1 MRYNVITTQNE
12 PRYQAVQIMKT
23 YPLRIAVIFCLVFSL
38 ANAYSEAPLI
48 PQSELV
54 PAKKHKNATEIIT
67 YIINS
72 HAYRK
77 KAINDELSASIFDAY
92 LESLD
97 PNHSFFLN
105 QDIQNFSN
113 YKYKLDDALLKADLN
128 PAFEIFKTYRKRVKT
143 RINYAVAE
151 LNKNLDFEIDED
163 YLFDR
168 RELTWVNSEEE
179 LNEIWRKRVKND
191 VLNLLLAGKEKTEIK
206 DTLEKRYQRIYT
218 STFQLNSNDIFQTFV
233 NAYTTSI
240 EPHTAYFSP
249 RTSENFDISMRLSLE
264 GIGAVLR
271 NENDYTLIQKII
283 PGGPAD
289 FSKKLHAKDKIIGVG
304 QGEDGEIID
313 VIGWR
318 LDDVVE
324 LIRGPK
330 DTVLRLEI
338 IPEKAGSEDLSKVIT
353 LTRNKIKLEESAS
366 KSTMIELPDLDKKI
380 GVIDIPTFYVDF
392 AAQARADADYRST
405 SRDVRKLITDLT
417 KQDVDGIIIDLRGN
431 GGGSL
436 SEALAL
442 TGLFIEEGPVVQ
454 TKSSSGEIDINHD
467 PDPALFY
474 AGPLAVLVDRNS
486 ASASEIFA
494 GAIQDYQRGIIIGE
508 PTYGKGTV
516 QNIVDLN
523 HFIKNTEEDH
533 GKLKT
538 TIAQFFRVSGGSN
551 QNKGVIPDIIFPT
564 AIDFEEYGERSL
576 DNALPWDQVKPAR
589 YIKVGAPVTFYDI
602 VQSLHESR
610 IQNDKAFNL
619 LLEQLALVKKN
630 NEKKTTSLKESKR
643 KAEREHVLDM
653 RFELENELRMVQG
666 LEPLP
671 KRDDSLEI
679 DEFEEEDDE
688 DKPHDVLLQETAR
701 ILRDLIVI
709 PDSTPAELQAL
720 KTEHLD
726 GTDTPKAVS
735 KM

>member
-1 MRYNVITTQNE
+1 MKKFPLFIT
-12 PRYQAVQIMKT
+12 
-23 YPLRIAVIFCLVFSL
+23 FCLTFCLSFFL
-38 ANAYSEAPLI
+38 TNAFSEATLVPK
-48 PQSELV
+48 SELT
-54 PAKKHKNATEIIT
+54 PAKKHKDATEIIT
-67 YIINS
+67 HIINS
-72 HAYRK
+72 YHYRTK
-77 KAINDELSASIFDAY
+77 PIDNTLSSLIFDNF

-105 QDIQNFSN
+105 EDIQNIS
-113 YKYKLDDALLKADLN
+113 KYRDKLDDALLKTELE
-128 PAFEIFKTYRKRVKT
+128 PAFDIFKTFRQRVKE
-143 RINYAVAE
+143 RIEYAVSE
-151 LNKNLDFEIDED
+151 LEKEFDFEIDEE

-168 RELTWVNSEEE
+168 RELTWANDEEE

-191 VLNLLLAGKEKTEIK
+191 MLNLLLTTGKEKTEIK
-206 DTLEKRYQRIYT
+206 DTLRKRYQRIYT
-218 STFQLNSNDIFQTFV
+218 STFQLDSDDVFQTFI

-240 EPHTAYFSP
+240 EPHTSYFSP

-264 GIGAVLR
+264 WNGEVLR

-289 FSKKLHAKDKIIGVG
+289 LSKKLHAKDKIIGVG
-304 QGEDGEIID
+304 QGESGEIID

-338 IPEKAGSEDLSKVIT
+338 IPGKTGVEDLSKILT
-353 LTRNKIKLEESAS
+353 LTRNRIKLEGSAA
-366 KSTMIELPDLDKKI
+366 KAKVIDLPELDKKI

-392 AAQARADADYRST
+392 AAQAKGEPDFRST
-405 SRDVRKLITDLT
+405 STDVQKLVTDLV
-417 KQDVDGIIIDLRGN
+417 KEDVEGIIIDLRGN

-442 TGLFIEEGPVVQ
+442 TGLFIEEGPIVQ
-454 TKSSSGEIDINHD
+454 TKDASGKIDINVD
-467 PDPALFY
+467 PDPSLFY

-523 HFIKNTEEDH
+523 RFIKNSEDDH

-538 TIAQFFRVSGGSN
+538 TIAQFFRISGGST
-551 QNKGVIPDIIFPT
+551 QNKGIIPDIVFPT
-564 AIDFEEYGERSL
+564 AIDIEDYGERSL
-576 DNALPWDQVKPAR
+576 DNALPWDKVEPAK
-589 YIKVGAPVTFYDI
+589 YIKVSSPVKYYGK
-602 VQSLHESR
+602 VRSLHKNR
-610 IQNDKAFNL
+610 IKSDRAFKL
-619 LLEQLALVKKN
+619 LLEQLALVKKSN
-630 NEKKTTSLKESKR
+630 KKKTTSLKESKR
-643 KAEREHVLDM
+643 KAERDQLLDM
-653 RFELENELRMVQG
+653 KHELVNELRVVQG
-666 LEPLP
+666 LKPLP
-671 KRDDSLEI
+671 KRDKTQEI
-679 DEFEEEDDE
+679 DEFEEEDGE

-701 ILRDLIVI
+701 ILYDLIVI
-709 PDSTPAELQAL
+709 QDATATELQAL
-720 KTEHLD
+720 KIEQ
-726 GTDTPKAVS
+726 PQAIS
-735 KM
+735 NM